1 MNGHKGPNKD
11 TQSASSKEKYVPISA
26 PGSFG
31 FVHSM
36 INIDDGGVG
45 LTEGEVVGKGIVGN
59 IVTGDL
65 EGEKLGVDVGKAVV
79 GDTDGNAVAPS

>member
-1 MNGHKGPNKD
+1 
-11 TQSASSKEKYVPISA
+11 
-26 PGSFG
+26 
-31 FVHSM
+31 M

-65 EGEKLGVDVGKAVV
+65 EGGKLGVDVGKAVV